1 MAKQDVPRP
10 TDGELMILR
19 VLWERGPSTV
29 RQVHRAICEDR
40 RTAQTTTLKL
50 MQIMTDKGLLIR
62 DDSDRPAVYRPALT
76 QEKTQRQLLRN
87 LLEKAFYGSTGKL
100 VLRALSMKQTS
111 ANEREEI
118 RNLLDHLEGDKP
130 CTR

>member
-19 VLWERGPSTV
+19 VIWDLGPSTV
-29 RQVHRAICEDR
+29 KQVHRALCEDR
-40 RTAQTTTLKL
+40 KTAHTTTLKL

-62 DDSDRPAVYRPALT
+62 DDSDRPAVYRPAFT

-87 LLEKAFYGSTGKL
+87 LLEKAFYGSAGKL
-100 VLRALSMKQTS
+100 VLRALSLRRTS
-111 ANEREEI
+111 AHERQEI
-118 RNLLDHLEGDKP
+118 RKLLDQLEGDKP
-130 CTR
+130 